1 MNKTILNDSSLD
13 QLFRQARSYN
23 RWQDREVSDEQ
34 LRQLYEL
41 TKWGPTTAN
50 SCPARL
56 MFVTSDE
63 AKQRLKPCLDEG
75 NVEKSMSAPVVAII
89 GMDMEFYEQLP
100 KLFPHSDARSWFA
113 GKPEKIEQNA
123 LRNSSLQAAYLIMA
137 ARAMGL
143 DCGPMS
149 GFNYP
154 KLEAEFFPSGTVR
167 ANFICA
173 IGYGSEEKLY
183 PRGPRLSF
191 DEACGIV

>member
-23 RWQDREVSDEQ
+23 RWQDREVGDDQ

-56 MFVTSDE
+56 VFVKSDE

-100 KLFPHSDARSWFA
+100 KLFPHSDARSWFV

-137 ARAMGL
+137 ARALGL

-154 KLEAEFFPSGTVR
+154 KLEAEFFPGGTVR

-191 DEACGIV
+191 EEACGIV